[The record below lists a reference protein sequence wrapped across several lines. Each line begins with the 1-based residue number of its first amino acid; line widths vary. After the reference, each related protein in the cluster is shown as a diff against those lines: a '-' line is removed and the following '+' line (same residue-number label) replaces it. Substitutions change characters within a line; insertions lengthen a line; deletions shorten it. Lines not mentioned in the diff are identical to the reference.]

1 MGPFVNPGLC
11 WVHCPVCQS
20 LLWAMG
26 EEERQSQNQET
37 GVGLLKEW
45 SSLDGELGPL
55 VALRQ
60 GSP

>member
-1 MGPFVNPGLC
+1 MWALC
-11 WVHCPVCQS
+11 EPWPVLGTCPVCQS

-45 SSLDGELGPL
+45 SSLDGSL
-55 VALRQ
+55 VPWWL
-60 GSP
+60 